1 MEIKTRIGGVM
12 MNVVFSFVDDAK
24 RDHYAGQAA
33 VTAIASAIKTAAD
46 KASVKGMTESEVVAA
61 ALKLKAPDGLT
72 GIVVTT
78 IGGYVPKTQSAEAK
92 VLEERKAAFDRAVAA
107 GLSVEVARL
116 VSGYVPA
123 TKTAPATTI
132 GEQTAATMELTM
144 NDDVE
149 S

>member
-1 MEIKTRIGGVM
+1 M

-33 VTAIASAIKTAAD
+33 ITAIASAIKTAAD
-46 KASVKGMTESEVVAA
+46 KASVKGMTEAEVVAA
-61 ALKLKAPDGLT
+61 ALKLRAPDGLT

-78 IGGYVPKTQSAEAK
+78 VGNYVAKTQSAEAK
-92 VLEERKAAFDRAVAA
+92 IVEERKAAYDRAVAA
-107 GLSVEVARL
+107 GLTPEVARL

-123 TKTAPATTI
+123 TETAPATTV
-132 GEQTAATMELTM
+132 GEQTAMALEQTM
-144 NDDVE
+144 NGDVE

>member
-1 MEIKTRIGGVM
+1 M

-33 VTAIASAIKTAAD
+33 ITAIASAIKTAAD
-46 KASVKGMTESEVVAA
+46 KASVKGMTEAEVVAA

-72 GIVVTT
+72 GITVTT
-78 IGGYVPKTQSAEAK
+78 VGAYVAKTQSAEAK
-92 VLEERKAAFDRAVAA
+92 IAEERKAAYDRAVAA
-107 GLSVEVARL
+107 GLTPEVARL

-123 TKTAPATTI
+123 TETAPATTV
-132 GEQTAATMELTM
+132 GEQTAAALESTM
-144 NDDVE
+144 NGDVE

>member
-1 MEIKTRIGGVM
+1 M

-33 VTAIASAIKTAAD
+33 ITAIASAIKTAAD
-46 KASVKGMTESEVVAA
+46 KASVKGMTEAEVVAA

-78 IGGYVPKTQSAEAK
+78 VGAYVAKTQSADAK
-92 VLEERKAAFDRAVAA
+92 IAEERKAAYDRAVAA
-107 GLSVEVARL
+107 GLTPEVARL

-123 TKTAPATTI
+123 TTVVAAAAAEQPELPAADV
-132 GEQTAATMELTM
+132 G
-144 NDDVE
+144 DVE